1 MFMIPMV
8 IMAIES
14 DDDRAYMTDLYRQH
28 RALMLK
34 IAWKYTKDPSEVD
47 DIVSESCV
55 ALIQNIDTIKKLSG
69 SALRAYIVT
78 TAKNK
83 AIDFARKKQRERN
96 KILHMDEA
104 SLEEIA
110 EPVSFDKKISVQHD
124 IDMVKQ
130 AILALPERER
140 ETLRLKFFQHKD
152 DGQIAEILGVEEN
165 TVRRYIMRG
174 RNHLKAVLYEGG
186 AEE

>member
-14 DDDRAYMTDLYRQH
+14 DDDRAYMTELYLQH

-47 DIVSESCV
+47 DIVSDSCM
-55 ALIQNIDTIKKLSG
+55 ALIQNMDTIKKLSG

-78 TAKNK
+78 TTKNK
-83 AIDFARKKQRERN
+83 AIDFIRKKQREQN

-104 SLEEIA
+104 SLEGIA
-110 EPVSFDKKISVQHD
+110 EPMSFDRKISVQQD
-124 IDMVKQ
+124 IDMVKK

-140 ETLRLKFFQHKD
+140 ETLRLKFFQHMN
-152 DGQIAEILGVEEN
+152 DGQIAEIMGVAEN
-165 TVRRYIMRG
+165 SVRRYIMRG
-174 RNHLKAVLYEGG
+174 RSHLKAALYEGG
-186 AEE
+186 VEE

>member
-1 MFMIPMV
+1 M
-8 IMAIES
+8 
-14 DDDRAYMTDLYRQH
+14 
-28 RALMLK
+28 
-34 IAWKYTKDPSEVD
+34 D

-55 ALIQNIDTIKKLSG
+55 ALIQNLDTLKKLSDG
-69 SALRAYIVT
+69 VLRAYIVT
-78 TAKNK
+78 TTKNK

-104 SLEEIA
+104 SMEEIA
-110 EPVSFDKKISVQHD
+110 EPVSFDRKISVQQD

-140 ETLRLKFFQHKD
+140 ETLRLKFFQHMD

-174 RNHLKAVLYEGG
+174 RNHLKAALYEGG
-186 AEE
+186 VEE

>member
-1 MFMIPMV
+1 MIPMV

-28 RALMLK
+28 RALMMK
-34 IAWKYTKDPSEVD
+34 ITWKYTKDLSEVD

-55 ALIQNIDTIKKLSG
+55 ALIQNIDTLRKLSD
-69 SALRAYIVT
+69 SALRAYIATVVR
-78 TAKNK
+78 NK
-83 AIDFARKKQRERN
+83 AIDLARKKQREQS
-96 KILHMDEA
+96 KILHMDENI
-104 SLEEIA
+104 LEQIA
-110 EPVSFDKKISVQHD
+110 EPISFERKISVQQD

-140 ETLRLKFFQHKD
+140 ETLRMKFFLQLSD
-152 DGQIAEILGVEEN
+152 SQIAERLGVAEN
-165 TVRRYIMRG
+165 SVRRYIIRG